1 MAEGI
6 GDSIEQFHRSLRKN
20 ELESSEV
27 RFQRHKVQN
36 TAQLLNDMTAKF
48 RLSESIEHLP

>member
-6 GDSIEQFHRSLRKN
+6 GDSIEQFRRSLRKN

-27 RFQRHKVQN
+27 RFQRQKVQN
-36 TAQLLNDMTAKF
+36 TAQLLNDMTVKIH
-48 RLSESIEHLP
+48 LSESIESLP